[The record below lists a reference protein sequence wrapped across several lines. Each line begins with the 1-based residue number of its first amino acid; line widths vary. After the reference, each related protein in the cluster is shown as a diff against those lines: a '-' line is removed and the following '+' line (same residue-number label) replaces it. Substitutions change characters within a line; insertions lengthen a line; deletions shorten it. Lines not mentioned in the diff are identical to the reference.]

1 MNTLLIS
8 AVTYGIVEL
17 FKKVD
22 AVPVQEGQ
30 KNKLRLIASVL
41 TFLGA
46 GLTAFVS
53 GDFSSFGTPE
63 LADTL
68 AQGLVAFLLT
78 IGGHKVRNF
87 LS

>member
-8 AVTYGIVEL
+8 AVTYGIVEI

-41 TFLGA
+41 SFVGA
-46 GLTAFVS
+46 GLMAFS
-53 GDFSSFGTPE
+53 ANDFSSFGTPE
-63 LADTL
+63 LAQVL
-68 AQGLVAFLLT
+68 SEGLVAFLLT
-78 IGGHKVRNF
+78 IGGHKVRN
-87 LS
+87 SI

>member
-8 AVTYGIVEL
+8 AVTYGIVEI

-22 AVPVQEGQ
+22 AIPVQEGQ
-30 KNKLRLIASVL
+30 KGKLRLLASGLSLV
-41 TFLGA
+41 GA
-46 GLTAFVS
+46 GLMAFS
-53 GDFSSFGTPE
+53 NGDFASFGTPV

-78 IGGHKVRNF
+78 IGGHKARNW
-87 LS
+87 LN